1 MEVIIEDLVE
11 SIFPGTYVEDP
22 PADHTKLG
30 ENSTVVE
37 TKASLA
43 VAAMRSKT
51 AQDSPVRRD

>member
-43 VAAMRSKT
+43 VAATRSNS